1 MSNKK
6 IVNNTIMLMIFNIAK
21 IIVPFITLPYLTRV
35 LSPDAYGTVAYVKT
49 VMTYM
54 QIVVD
59 FGFVLSAT
67 KDIVKSRENKESLA
81 YIVGDTLIARVILG
95 AIGFLIVAILSLAL
109 PILRENILYTV
120 LSYVVIFE
128 SVFLMDFLFRG
139 LEKMHIIT
147 IRFILMKVI
156 STLLTFILIK
166 NDSNILLIPILD
178 ILSSTIAIILIF
190 FEMKKM
196 NIGLRFSGMANVFK
210 SIKNS
215 FVYFLSN
222 VASTSFNALSTIII
236 GIYVNATEVA
246 YWSVCMQII
255 GTIQACYSPISD
267 GIYPEM
273 IRSKNIGIVKK
284 ALKIFLPVI
293 GLGCVAT
300 IFLAKPVLLIL
311 GGEKYLP
318 AVPILQLLTPNL
330 FIGFLSIMFGWPT
343 LGAIGKAKETTIS
356 TVTSIIVHIILL
368 VALIIFNKF
377 NLYTIA
383 IVRCI
388 TEAVLFGMRYMYYR
402 KYKNLFN
409 SEGVK

>member
-21 IIVPFITLPYLTRV
+21 IIFPFITLPYLTRA
-35 LSPDAYGTVAYVKT
+35 LSTEAYGTVAYVKT

-178 ILSSTIAIILIF
+178 ILSSTIAIILVF

-196 NIGLRFSGMANVFK
+196 NIGLRFSGMANVFN

>member
-21 IIVPFITLPYLTRV
+21 IIFPFITLPYLTRV
-35 LSPDAYGTVAYVKT
+35 LSTEAYGTVAYVKT

-178 ILSSTIAIILIF
+178 ILSSTIAIILVF
-190 FEMKKM
+190 FEMKKI
-196 NIGLRFSGMANVFK
+196 NIRLKFSGMTNVFN

>member
-1 MSNKK
+1 
-6 IVNNTIMLMIFNIAK
+6 
-21 IIVPFITLPYLTRV
+21 
-35 LSPDAYGTVAYVKT
+35 
-49 VMTYM
+49 
-54 QIVVD
+54 
-59 FGFVLSAT
+59 
-67 KDIVKSRENKESLA
+67 
-81 YIVGDTLIARVILG
+81 
-95 AIGFLIVAILSLAL
+95 
-109 PILRENILYTV
+109 
-120 LSYVVIFE
+120 
-128 SVFLMDFLFRG
+128 MDFLFRG

-178 ILSSTIAIILIF
+178 ILSSTIAIILVF

-196 NIGLRFSGMANVFK
+196 NIGLRFSGMANVFN

-222 VASTSFNALSTIII
+222 VASTSCNALSTIII

-300 IFLAKPVLLIL
+300 IFLAKPVL
-311 GGEKYLP
+311 
-318 AVPILQLLTPNL
+318 
-330 FIGFLSIMFGWPT
+330 
-343 LGAIGKAKETTIS
+343 
-356 TVTSIIVHIILL
+356 
-368 VALIIFNKF
+368 
-377 NLYTIA
+377 
-383 IVRCI
+383 
-388 TEAVLFGMRYMYYR
+388 
-402 KYKNLFN
+402 
-409 SEGVK
+409 